1 MAAGIIVPLRRP
13 SRSLQEQQDLTSAV
27 ISQSESQLTSLP
39 FEIRLQIWEH
49 LFSSDTY
56 VGTNVLSL
64 AALARDPLLS
74 PLFACKQMFKEIGAI
89 IPSSIFIGLRRTP
102 YTGYSFP
109 KLHELGAYTLLLPED
124 LRGSRK
130 LCLSTYPSAGVGH
143 CNSTVP
149 DLSRFISQF
158 KDLRVLKWVPQLGS
172 GWPNPR
178 LMCIKGRSHF
188 QHIKYKCWH
197 KILTGVDE
205 DDPGVPVPQNPKKIC
220 DALSLILREPAMHW
234 PMHKF
239 GLLREV
245 AGTLQG
251 ASQSHMCQYL
261 VELRLPVGDYKS
273 PPPRL
278 NLAYGD
284 LDNWMVLTADVST
297 FEFEL
302 NYLGQ
307 TWQIDCR
314 KYGSRKFLNI
324 LQNRFALRYI

>member
-1 MAAGIIVPLRRP
+1 MSAIAINITIIAGMAAGIVVPLRRP
-13 SRSLQEQQDLTSAV
+13 SRGPQDQQELTNPI
-27 ISQSESQLTSLP
+27 ISQSESLLTNLP
-39 FEIRLQIWEH
+39 FEVRLQIWEH
-49 LFSSDTY
+49 LFRSDTY

-89 IPSSIFIGLRRTP
+89 IPSALFIGLRRTP
-102 YTGYSFP
+102 CTEYSIP
-109 KLHELGAYTLLLPED
+109 KLHESGAYTLLLPED

-130 LCLSTYPSAGVGH
+130 LCLNTYPSAGVGH

-158 KDLRVLKWVPQLGS
+158 KDHRVLKWVPQLGS

-205 DDPGVPVPQNPKKIC
+205 DNPGVPVPQNPKKVC
-220 DALSLILREPAMHW
+220 DALSLILREEAMHW

-239 GLLREV
+239 ALLREV
-245 AGTLQG
+245 AGTLQR
-251 ASQSHMCQYL
+251 ASQRPVCQYL
-261 VELRLPVGDYKS
+261 VELRIPVGDYMS
-273 PPPRL
+273 TPPRL
-278 NLAYGD
+278 NLPYGD
-284 LDNWMVLTADVST
+284 LDKWMVGTRTIASRYRFDDVADET
-297 FEFEL
+297 
-302 NYLGQ
+302 
-307 TWQIDCR
+307 
-314 KYGSRKFLNI
+314 
-324 LQNRFALRYI
+324 